1 MVRFRI
7 KDKDKYY
14 NLPTKVSELDTK
26 TFLRL
31 QEVAQKESTDE
42 IDLACALCDAE
53 RIDFINLSGKD
64 LKLIQEATAFVF
76 QIVPTFS
83 DNKSNSFTRNTGE
96 KIVINVDF
104 EKMQFGQRVEI
115 NSIIKRYKEDNP
127 SLVIAII
134 AVLLAP
140 YIYPHDDWTK
150 ELTAIEEEI
159 KITPAEV
166 CIPFFNFFLSNSFS
180 LKNTIKAWLYSQK
193 ILFHSK
199 RKAKN

>member
-159 KITPAEV
+159 KITPA
-166 CIPFFNFFLSNSFS
+166 
-180 LKNTIKAWLYSQK
+180 
-193 ILFHSK
+193 
-199 RKAKN
+199 